1 MQRYKYDIRRWTQIS
16 KECYMR
22 GCICKGCPVYET
34 YFKDKPKSQQCQVKT
49 AVIETVRRLGITDDM
64 RRNDIIEDI

>member
-1 MQRYKYDIRRWTQIS
+1 MQRYKYDIRRWTRIS

-34 YFKDKPKSQQCQVKT
+34 YFKDKPKDQQCQVKA
-49 AVIETVRRLGITDDM
+49 AVIETVRRLGITEDM
-64 RRNDIIEDI
+64 KRNDIIED